1 MTRKLGRLVAYLF
14 LTALIS
20 CAVPAT
26 SGVASVTIDGGD
38 RNVELGESLTLTATV
53 EAVGGGS
60 EVIWTSSDESVAT
73 VDEMGV
79 VGTLAVGTSRI
90 TATSSAD
97 ANKSDTIT
105 VTVGASD
112 AVSVSIVGGDRTLGE
127 GTSVTLQ
134 ADVETGGVI
143 DDGVTWSSSDTNVA
157 VIDDDGALDAIA
169 VGTTTITASSVA
181 DPSKDDSIVV
191 TVYEPGS
198 HLWTRQFGTV
208 GDDRATG
215 VAADGNGNIY
225 VAGGTSGDLGAVG
238 SAGSDAFVRAYDESG
253 GHRWTWQS
261 DRRGDDEATGIA
273 TDAAGNVYVVGTR
286 PGRMGTSETPNTD
299 GFLQSLDSEGSPR
312 WFRGIGVVA
321 VDDYVTDVA
330 VDAAGNIYVVG
341 HTDGTLAGSSAGHT
355 DAFVRALDSEG
366 SLRWTRQFGTDA
378 VDHANGVATDG
389 EGNVYIAGST
399 GGSLEAP
406 GAGNWDAFVRSYD
419 GNGALRWTRQFGT
432 SDADRAF
439 GIGADKDRNVYVVGR
454 TRGPLEG
461 SGVGFVDGFVRAY
474 DGRGDHRWT
483 RQFGAAEVAVY
494 DSSIDTNGNVYVA
507 GFANGSFAP
516 TYVGHFDA
524 IVRSYDSKGDHRWS
538 RQFGSYDRDEAYG
551 ISVEADTVYVAGW
564 THGDFEGECCG
575 SWRPSDAFVR
585 ALRP

>member
-1 MTRKLGRLVAYLF
+1 
-14 LTALIS
+14 
-20 CAVPAT
+20 
-26 SGVASVTIDGGD
+26 VTIDGGD

-53 EAVGGGS
+53 EGIGGGT
-60 EVIWTSSDESVAT
+60 EVIWTSSDESVAS
-73 VDEMGV
+73 VDDLGV
-79 VGTLAVGTSRI
+79 VETLAVGTSRI
-90 TATSSAD
+90 TATSSEDAD
-97 ANKSDTIT
+97 KSDTIT

-112 AVSVSIVGGDRTLGE
+112 AVKVAIFGGDRTLGE
-127 GTSVTLQ
+127 GTSITLQ
-134 ADVETGGVI
+134 VDVETGGVI
-143 DDGVTWSSSDTNVA
+143 DDGVTWSSSDTAVA
-157 VIDDDGALDAIA
+157 AIDADGVLDAIA
-169 VGTTTITASSVA
+169 TGTTTITAASVA
-181 DPSKDDSIVV
+181 DPSKDDSILV
-191 TVYEPGS
+191 TVVEPGS
-198 HLWTRQFGTV
+198 HVWTRQFGTV
-208 GDDRATG
+208 SDDRATG

-321 VDDYVTDVA
+321 VDDYVNDVA
-330 VDAAGNIYVVG
+330 ADAAGNIYVVG
-341 HTDGTLAGSSAGHT
+341 HTDGNLEGFNSGSMG
-355 DAFVRALDSEG
+355 AFVRAYDSEG
-366 SLRWTRQFGTDA
+366 SLRWTRQFGTDG

-399 GGSLEAP
+399 VGSLGAP
-406 GAGNWDAFVRSYD
+406 SAGFWDAFVRSYD

-432 SDADRAF
+432 SESDQAL
-439 GIGADKDRNVYVVGR
+439 GIGADEDRNVYVVGR

-461 SGVGFVDGFVRAY
+461 NGVGYIDGFVRAY
-474 DGRGDHRWT
+474 DARGDHRWT

-494 DSSIDTNGNVYVA
+494 DIEIDNNRNVYVA
-507 GFANGSFAP
+507 GFANGDFAP
-516 TYVGHFDA
+516 TRVGHFDA
-524 IVRSYDSKGDHRWS
+524 IVRSYDSDGDHRWS
-538 RQFGSYDRDEAYG
+538 RQFGSYDQDEAYG
-551 ISVEADTVYVAGW
+551 ISVESGTVYVAGF
-564 THGDFEGECCG
+564 THGDLDGECCG
-575 SWRPSDAFVR
+575 SWRPSDAFVW